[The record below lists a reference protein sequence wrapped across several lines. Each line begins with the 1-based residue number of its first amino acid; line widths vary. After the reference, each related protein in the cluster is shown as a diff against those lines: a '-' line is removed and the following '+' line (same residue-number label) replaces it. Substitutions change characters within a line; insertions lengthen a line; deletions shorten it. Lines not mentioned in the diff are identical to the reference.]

1 MKNLLIILIILLK
14 ILQILSINNNA
25 IISTNN
31 NSDGNGDDD
40 DGHGIDQFK
49 DAFHLHKKHQ
59 EFNNCPNQSSQFSR
73 EWIRIRNQNHIDQS
87 STDFVLNNNRPYYY
101 NQTNPFPVRIVGI
114 FVTDS
119 ELPYTLELA
128 KPSINIAIEKAKR
141 LYPSIRWENAVFRNG
156 SNRCTSNFAGVFAA
170 EEFYLRRVTVFIGP
184 SCGLALD
191 PVARMASHWRI
202 PVISSGGPQSQFSNK
217 EIFSTLTR
225 LSFSLTNLGSFVIQ
239 IFQQFH
245 WKHMAI
251 ILQDKTSSSLIPL
264 IKEAIIDMFDTKTD
278 IEVESHEISRSLAKT
293 NLKNLLIDCAKESR
307 VILILTTGETLRQ
320 ILLAAHDL
328 NMGNGGY
335 VFLTV
340 ELFKHANSF
349 GNFDWFING
358 DSRNEDVKHMYESLF
373 ILTVHVPMIEIYQK
387 FANDVIKKSRNEF
400 NTSFTMKDVNVIL
413 AGFHDSVVM
422 YGEAVTET
430 IQDGFDP
437 HDGME
442 VTKRLWNRTFS
453 NYLSGDIYIN
463 ANGDKET
470 DYTLED
476 FDPRSL
482 RMKPI
487 QLSDPNICD
496 DHLPDLHCN
505 QSSNAWPILDILAV
519 IGIVVIFILMAIF
532 FIYRKMRLES
542 ELTSLWWKI
551 RWNEIIFIH
560 NQSDRSLDTSKPL
573 TTTTNNNNNRQAQL
587 NKHTATAIGYNDSF
601 TKTAPL
607 PNKGIYKG
615 SKVFIKHMNIKH
627 VSINRDI
634 LIELKQLKDLAHE
647 NLIRFVG
654 ICAEDQHISI
664 LTEYCEKGNLRATI
678 RIDWPFR
685 YSLINDIIE
694 GLLFIH
700 ESSLG
705 YHGTLKSP
713 NCVIDSRLAV
723 KLTDIG
729 LRTLRDLSK
738 QNSGLPNYKSLL
750 WTAPEHLR
758 QRRPD
763 LHGSPKGDI
772 YSFSIVLQEIITRS
786 GPFETVKVI
795 GGDGKYSVVSLD
807 PQFIIQ
813 QLKLGGATPYRP
825 NVDQRECAPE
835 LIELLQQCWDENPQN
850 RPTISTIRTQIR
862 KLSKDY
868 IGGSG
873 NSFLENLLLRLE
885 QYANDLEILVEQK
898 TSAFFEEKRKCEELL
913 YELLPKTVADQLKR
927 ENQVKPES
935 FQCVTIFFSDIVQFT
950 QIAAASTP
958 IEIVDFLNDLYTL
971 FDSIIASY
979 DVYKV
984 ETVGDAYMVVS
995 GLPIRNG
1002 NEHARQI
1009 ARMSLELLDQIKKFR
1024 IKHLPNQDVRLRIGI
1039 HSGPCAAGVI
1049 GLKMP
1054 RYCLFGDTVNTAS
1067 RMESHGEPNKIH
1079 TSGSSKQILDRFG
1092 SFNLTLRGDIYLKGK
1107 GIVQTYWLDNENNR
1121 LFVDRFK
1128 FLNKIET
1135 LSTSNRSTF
1144 TTTTAFQQQQQQS
1157 SAGISSTTATTN
1169 QQTTILMKQRKCES
1183 LDFIDKQEFSIIDNM
1198 MIQSGSNITGGALQ
1212 QQQMEHSQQQQ
1223 QTEQL
1228 KSSSLNSIP
1237 IVGVSGSDGL
1247 NTRYPAKTIDYI
1259 QSLNQQKKTIE

>member
-1 MKNLLIILIILLK
+1 
-14 ILQILSINNNA
+14 
-25 IISTNN
+25 
-31 NSDGNGDDD
+31 
-40 DGHGIDQFK
+40 
-49 DAFHLHKKHQ
+49 
-59 EFNNCPNQSSQFSR
+59 
-73 EWIRIRNQNHIDQS
+73 
-87 STDFVLNNNRPYYY
+87 
-101 NQTNPFPVRIVGI
+101 
-114 FVTDS
+114 
-119 ELPYTLELA
+119 
-128 KPSINIAIEKAKR
+128 
-141 LYPSIRWENAVFRNG
+141 
-156 SNRCTSNFAGVFAA
+156 
-170 EEFYLRRVTVFIGP
+170 
-184 SCGLALD
+184 
-191 PVARMASHWRI
+191 MASHWRI
-202 PVISSGGPQSQFSNK
+202 PVISSGGPHVQFSNK

-225 LSFSLTNLGSFVIQ
+225 LSFSLTNLGSFVTQ
-239 IFQQFH
+239 IFEKFQ

-251 ILQDKTSSSLIPL
+251 IVQDKISSPLIPL
-264 IKEAIIDMFDTKTD
+264 IKEAIIDMFDSKTD
-278 IEVESHEISRSLAKT
+278 IEIETHDISRSLAKT

-320 ILLAAHDL
+320 ILLAAFDL
-328 NMGNGGY
+328 QMGNGGY

-349 GNFDWFING
+349 GNFDWFVIN
-358 DSRNEDVKHMYESLF
+358 DTRNDDVKHMYESLF
-373 ILTVHVPMIEIYQK
+373 ILTVHVPMTEMYQK
-387 FANDVIKKSRNEF
+387 FANDVIEKSRNEF

-413 AGFHDSVVM
+413 AGFHDSVIM
-422 YGEAVTET
+422 YGVAVTET
-430 IQDGFDP
+430 ISNGYDPIDGN
-437 HDGME
+437 E

-453 NYLSGDIYIN
+453 DYLSGDIFIN

-476 FDPRSL
+476 FDPITFK
-482 RMKPI
+482 MKSIIIYSGRDDKIIWSNLTAIHWPNNQI
-487 QLSDPNICD
+487 QISDPNICKND
-496 DHLPDLHCN
+496 IIDLNCN
-505 QSSNAWPILDILAV
+505 QSSKAWPILDILA
-519 IGIVVIFILMAIF
+519 GIVSIRRL
-532 FIYRKMRLES
+532 RLES

-560 NQSDRSLDTSKPL
+560 NQSDRSLDTSKSL
-573 TTTTNNNNNRQAQL
+573 FFVSQTEQQQQQQTESNNSSSNRQRTISTTTTTTKNNINLDVNNNRSTMDKKSTTTTTTRLSVNNNRQSTTTTNNNNNNN
-587 NKHTATAIGYNDSF
+587 NKQQIGFDQF
-601 TKTAPL
+601 LTTL

-615 SKVFIKHMNIKH
+615 SKLFIKHLNIKH
-627 VSINRDI
+627 LSINREI

-664 LTEYCEKGNLRATI
+664 LTEYCEKGNLRDLLDNEAI

-694 GLLFIH
+694 GILFIH

-705 YHGTLKSP
+705 FHGTLKSP
-713 NCVIDSRLAV
+713 NCVIDSRLVV

-729 LRTLRDLSK
+729 LRTLRNLSK

-763 LHGSPKGDI
+763 LHGSPKGDV

-786 GPFETVKVI
+786 GPFETVKVV

-813 QLKLGGATPYRP
+813 QLKLGGQTPYRP

-850 RPTISTIRTQIR
+850 RPTFSTIRTQIR

-913 YELLPKTVADQLKR
+913 YELLPKTVADQLKQ

-958 IEIVDFLNDLYTL
+958 MEIVDFLNDLYTL
-971 FDSIIASY
+971 FDSIISNY

-1024 IKHLPNQDVRLRIGI
+1024 IKHLPEQDVRLRIGI

-1079 TSGSSKQILDRFG
+1079 TSEYSKLILDRFG
-1092 SFNLTLRGDIYLKGK
+1092 SFNLTLRGDIHLKGK
-1107 GIVQTYWLDNENNR
+1107 GIVRTYWLDNENNR
-1121 LFVDRFK
+1121 LLLDRFK
-1128 FLNKIET
+1128 FLNRIE
-1135 LSTSNRSTF
+1135 
-1144 TTTTAFQQQQQQS
+1144 TTTTTTGSTIGLIPSTSQQQS
-1157 SAGISSTTATTN
+1157 FVSGAAAGASNYHPYYQPSSTT
-1169 QQTTILMKQRKCES
+1169 TI
-1183 LDFIDKQEFSIIDNM
+1183 IN
-1198 MIQSGSNITGGALQ
+1198 
-1212 QQQMEHSQQQQ
+1212 
-1223 QTEQL
+1223 
-1228 KSSSLNSIP
+1228 
-1237 IVGVSGSDGL
+1237 
-1247 NTRYPAKTIDYI
+1247 AKHAF
-1259 QSLNQQKKTIE
+1259 N

>member
-1 MKNLLIILIILLK
+1 
-14 ILQILSINNNA
+14 
-25 IISTNN
+25 
-31 NSDGNGDDD
+31 
-40 DGHGIDQFK
+40 
-49 DAFHLHKKHQ
+49 
-59 EFNNCPNQSSQFSR
+59 
-73 EWIRIRNQNHIDQS
+73 
-87 STDFVLNNNRPYYY
+87 
-101 NQTNPFPVRIVGI
+101 
-114 FVTDS
+114 
-119 ELPYTLELA
+119 
-128 KPSINIAIEKAKR
+128 
-141 LYPSIRWENAVFRNG
+141 
-156 SNRCTSNFAGVFAA
+156 
-170 EEFYLRRVTVFIGP
+170 
-184 SCGLALD
+184 
-191 PVARMASHWRI
+191 MASHWRI
-202 PVISSGGPQSQFSNK
+202 PVISSGGPHVQFSNK

-225 LSFSLTNLGSFVIQ
+225 LSFSLTNLGSFVTQ
-239 IFQQFH
+239 IFEKFQ

-251 ILQDKTSSSLIPL
+251 IVQDKISSPLIPL
-264 IKEAIIDMFDTKTD
+264 IKKAIIDMFDSKTD
-278 IEVESHEISRSLAKT
+278 IEIETHDISRSLAKT

-320 ILLAAHDL
+320 ILLAAFDSQ
-328 NMGNGGY
+328 MGNGGY

-349 GNFDWFING
+349 GNFDWFVNN
-358 DSRNEDVKHMYESLF
+358 DTRNDDVKHMYESLF
-373 ILTVHVPMIEIYQK
+373 ILTVHVPMTEMYQK
-387 FANDVIKKSRNEF
+387 FANDVIEKSRNEF

-413 AGFHDSVVM
+413 AGFHDSVIM
-422 YGEAVTET
+422 YGVAVTET
-430 IQDGFDP
+430 ISNGFDP
-437 HDGME
+437 IDGNE

-453 NYLSGDIYIN
+453 DYLSGDIFIN

-476 FDPRSL
+476 FDPITFK
-482 RMKPI
+482 MKSIIIYSGRDDKIIWSNLTAIHWPNNQI
-487 QLSDPNICD
+487 QISDPNICNND
-496 DHLPDLHCN
+496 IIDLNCN
-505 QSSNAWPILDILAV
+505 QSNSQFLGKAWPILDILAG
-519 IGIVVIFILMAIF
+519 IGVVSIFLFMAIF
-532 FIYRKMRLES
+532 FIYRRLRLES

-560 NQSDRSLDTSKPL
+560 NQSDRSLDTSKSLFFVSQTEQQQQQQQTEMSKKSITTTTTIPTTTTTTISTTTTTKPHIRINDYFTL
-573 TTTTNNNNNRQAQL
+573 PNYIQQLSNNSSSNRQRTISTTTTTTKNNINLDVNNNRSTMDKKSTTTTTTTRLSVNNNRQSTTTTNNNNNNNNN
-587 NKHTATAIGYNDSF
+587 NKQQIGFDQF
-601 TKTAPL
+601 LTTL

-615 SKVFIKHMNIKH
+615 SKLFIKHLNIKH
-627 VSINRDI
+627 LSINREI

-664 LTEYCEKGNLRATI
+664 LTEYCEKGNLRDLLDNEAI

-694 GLLFIH
+694 GILFIH

-713 NCVIDSRLAV
+713 NCVIDSRLVV

-729 LRTLRDLSK
+729 LRTLRNLSK

-763 LHGSPKGDI
+763 LHGSPKGDV

-786 GPFETVKVI
+786 GPFETVKVV

-813 QLKLGGATPYRP
+813 QLKLGGQTPYRP

-850 RPTISTIRTQIR
+850 RPTFSTIRTQIR

-913 YELLPKTVADQLKR
+913 YELLPKTVADQLKQ

-958 IEIVDFLNDLYTL
+958 MEIVDFLNDLYTL
-971 FDSIIASY
+971 FDSIISNY

-1024 IKHLPNQDVRLRIGI
+1024 IKHLPEQDVRLRIGI

-1079 TSGSSKQILDRFG
+1079 TSEYSKLILDRFG
-1092 SFNLTLRGDIYLKGK
+1092 SFNLTLRGDIHLKGK
-1107 GIVQTYWLDNENNR
+1107 GIVRTYWLDNENNR
-1121 LFVDRFK
+1121 LLLDRFK
-1128 FLNKIET
+1128 FLNRIE
-1135 LSTSNRSTF
+1135 
-1144 TTTTAFQQQQQQS
+1144 TTTTTGSTIGLIPSTSQQQS
-1157 SAGISSTTATTN
+1157 FVSGAAAGTSNYHPYYQPSSTT
-1169 QQTTILMKQRKCES
+1169 TIINANNPKTIMLKMKQQRKCES
-1183 LDFIDKQEFSIIDNM
+1183 LDFIDKQEFSSNNDGNNQTMIISSNTG
-1198 MIQSGSNITGGALQ
+1198 SGNNFDQ
-1212 QQQMEHSQQQQ
+1212 QQQQQ

-1228 KSSSLNSIP
+1228 KSSSLNNIP
-1237 IVGVSGSDGL
+1237 IGGVIDGIP
-1247 NTRYPAKTIDYI
+1247 TTTTTATKTIDYI
-1259 QSLNQQKKTIE
+1259 QSLNAKT